1 LNAPAV
7 DTQARGPLLGKI
19 SATGQAA
26 DCTFDHAAHFFR
38 ITASESTQK
47 TGDCVSIDDGSVFPE
62 PAGLA
67 DILLRFF
74 CQAMPCTGK
83 FQPNRLGFNLPSGGG
98 ERQALFRQLAILVC
112 VFRHHSVFG
121 SQ

>member
-1 LNAPAV
+1 MP
-7 DTQARGPLLGKI
+7 PI
-19 SATGQAA
+19 SFALQQVN
-26 DCTFDHAAHFFR
+26 R
-38 ITASESTQK
+38 REK

-74 CQAMPCTGK
+74 CQAMPFTGK
-83 FQPNRLGFNLPSGGG
+83 FQPNRLGCNLPSGGG